1 MTPKTPFYRILL
13 SATGV
18 TVAVQL
24 LGLFRQTLVVKYFG
38 LTRELDLF
46 WTVYAMAT
54 VTVFGLNVIVE
65 STFTA
70 LATKIR
76 EAEGEVAFRQALRPF
91 ALVSMV
97 IGVVAA
103 LLFMALVPLLAPL
116 FGAGFSADERERL
129 VALAAWYMPWIV
141 LVIVYYAAMALL
153 RAAWAYSAVFIGEAI
168 VVVASIGA
176 LMAWHGSLN
185 ELPLAFAIGYGTA
198 VAWLAFRMIGV
209 SESGAAK
216 GRFPMREFLRRATT
230 HYSALQLT
238 TLSALA
244 ERLWMSFIPAGG
256 IATLGVAQQLS
267 MGLGGLLSF
276 RDAYL
281 APLAIEQGRGERL
294 RRLIVGTYLAS
305 LAVTALAAMTAPEIA
320 EVLFVSDKVTS
331 ADVALLAVVLS
342 IVFVGLVPASVGA
355 QIWRALQ
362 MTGRHRMFVI
372 AFALNGLGTLAF
384 GWLLIAKLDLGAPGI
399 AMVPLINAT
408 YGIPLA
414 LYGARELGCRLS
426 RQDWKLVLVATI
438 ALPSLAAASVHVGR
452 SLAGTGSFP
461 TLVLAGVFYVA
472 ALALVAL
479 PFRGQLSGIVRGD
492 AQHARK

>member
-1 MTPKTPFYRILL
+1 MTLRLPFYRILL

-18 TVAVQL
+18 TVVVQL
-24 LGLFRQTLVVKYFG
+24 LGLFRQTLIVKYFG
-38 LTRELDLF
+38 LTRDLDLF
-46 WTVYAMAT
+46 WTVYAMAS

-70 LATKIR
+70 LATRIR
-76 EAEGEVAFRQALRPF
+76 ESEGDVGFRRSLRPF
-91 ALVSMV
+91 ALVSIG

-103 LLFMALVPLLAPL
+103 LLFMALVPLLVPL
-116 FGAGFSADERERL
+116 FGAGFSVHERERL

-176 LMAWHGSLN
+176 LMTWHGNLN
-185 ELPLAFAIGYGTA
+185 ELPLAFAIGYGA
-198 VAWLAFRMIGV
+198 AIIWLAFRVLGV
-209 SESGAAK
+209 SEAGATK
-216 GRFPMREFLRRATT
+216 GRFPLREFLRRAVT

-267 MGLGGLLSF
+267 MGLSGFLSF

-305 LAVTALAAMTAPEIA
+305 LAVAALAAMATPEIS
-320 EVLFVSDKVTS
+320 EVLFQSEKVGR
-331 ADVALLAVVLS
+331 ADIALLAAVLS
-342 IVFVGLVPASVGA
+342 IVFVSLVPASVGA

-362 MTGRHRMFVI
+362 MTGRHRAFVL
-372 AFALNGLGTLAF
+372 AFTLNALGTLAF
-384 GWLLIAKLDLGAPGI
+384 GWLLIAKAELGARGI
-399 AMVPLINAT
+399 ALVPLLNAT

-414 LYGARELGCRLS
+414 LYGARDLGCRLS
-426 RQDWKLVLVATI
+426 GQDWKLLLLATI
-438 ALPSLAAASVHVGR
+438 AFPGLAAASVYLGR
-452 SLAGTGSFP
+452 SLAGTGP
-461 TLVLAGVFYVA
+461 LLTLVISGACYAV
-472 ALALVAL
+472 ALALAAL
-479 PFRGQLSGIVRGD
+479 PFRAQLFQIVRGG
-492 AQHARK
+492 A